1 MDTEQSGTFLVTHAE
16 DDSAVLKNV
25 DSGQVHA
32 LASNPGVSE
41 GDVIEGTVGSEPP
54 LEVTWNLTD
63 VESRRSISLD
73 HSEEPPTNQERELAA
88 DTEVGEVSRAER
100 AGMGELHV
108 LSVPEGEI
116 DEAVADVLDDEGTLA
131 RAARLDVNRVEVRT
145 GRDDGT
151 VSVRY
156 LP

>member
-73 HSEEPPTNQERELAA
+73 HSEEPPTSQERELAA

-100 AGMGELHV
+100 AGTGELHV

-116 DEAVADVLDDEGTLA
+116 DKAVADVLDDEGTLA

-145 GRDDGT
+145 GRDEGT